1 MENKI
6 RNNKKRIQE
15 AMKNRR
21 SQILLNKQV
30 QEIGIKKPFILR
42 KILLSK
48 KRLKCNLNQIKL

>member
-21 SQILLNKQV
+21 SQILLNMQV
-30 QEIGIKKPFILR
+30 LKIEIKKPFILR

>member
-30 QEIGIKKPFILR
+30 LEIGIKKSFILR
-42 KILLSK
+42 KIL
-48 KRLKCNLNQIKL
+48 